1 MFLLVLAYPGCPGQT
16 AVKWLLLILLRST
29 VMSVSVCLSVCLSV
43 RKRISRTACPI
54 FLPMAVTRSSSNGV
68 GIRYVGPASGFVDG
82 VV

>member
-1 MFLLVLAYPGCPGQT
+1 
-16 AVKWLLLILLRST
+16 
-29 VMSVSVCLSVCLSV
+29 MSVSVCLSVCLSV

-54 FLPMAVTRSSSNGV
+54 FRLPMAVTRSSSNGV